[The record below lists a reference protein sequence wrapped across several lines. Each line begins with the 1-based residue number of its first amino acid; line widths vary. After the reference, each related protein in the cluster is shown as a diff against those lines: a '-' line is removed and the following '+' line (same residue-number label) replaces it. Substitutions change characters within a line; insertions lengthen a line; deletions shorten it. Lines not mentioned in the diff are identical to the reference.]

1 MNQYRQELKPPLA
14 DLMLT
19 AFALLLGEEE
29 RHYLTLR
36 RDTEAWELMGWIHR
50 N

>member
-1 MNQYRQELKPPLA
+1 MNQHQQELKTPLA
-14 DLMLT
+14 ELVLT
-19 AFALLLGEEE
+19 ALALLLGEEE